1 VPDPHEPEQSADET
15 QWPSVVFSVTP
26 EQLRPFPR
34 VPPTATMGRR
44 VKQRGKTRIL
54 TETPEKEELKKNGEK

>member
-1 VPDPHEPEQSADET
+1 
-15 QWPSVVFSVTP
+15 
-26 EQLRPFPR
+26 
-34 VPPTATMGRR
+34 MGRR